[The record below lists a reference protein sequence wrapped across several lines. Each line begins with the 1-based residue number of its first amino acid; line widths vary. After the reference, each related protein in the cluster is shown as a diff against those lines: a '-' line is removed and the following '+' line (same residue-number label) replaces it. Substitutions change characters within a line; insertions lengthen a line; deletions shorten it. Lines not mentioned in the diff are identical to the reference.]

1 MEERTRPAS
10 VMIPALTTSRMVE
23 LLATL
28 TTSLLTIWPRRSSGA
43 TVRDKDLGER
53 KYRAVI
59 NGGLFGDGHVC
70 AGHDPDAP
78 RGPAALGDREG
89 SMPQIGILQ
98 LES

>member
-10 VMIPALTTSRMVE
+10 MMIPALTTYRIVE

-43 TVRDKDLGER
+43 TVRDKDPGER
-53 KYRAVI
+53 KHRAVI
-59 NGGLFGDGHVC
+59 NGGPHREGHVR
-70 AGHDPDAP
+70 AGYDLDAP

-89 SMPQIGILQ
+89 SMPQIGMLQ